1 MRERERL
8 VYTQVKEKE
17 LKHKLFTPGPTPV
30 PEEVKLSQ
38 AKTIVHH
45 RSKGFAEIFEEVR
58 KGLKYVFQTKEEVL
72 VFAASGT
79 GAMEAVVANL
89 FSPEDKVLVTRGG
102 KFGERWAEI
111 ATAFGIQVLPLDI
124 EWGRAPNPDLV
135 EERLRQDPEIKAV
148 FTQLAETSTGV
159 AYDIKSMARIVKSKR
174 AILVVDAISGLG
186 AEALPMDE
194 WGVDVVVS
202 GSQKGLMIPPGLAF
216 VVLSPKAWQL
226 TADSKLPK
234 YYWDFKKAKKAQEK
248 NQTPYTPAIT
258 LICALRE
265 SLRLLEREGW
275 ESVLARH
282 AKLAKATR
290 QGVLALELRIFSKTP
305 SNVLTAVEVPSD
317 IEAKRLRGLMR
328 DRYGVEVAGGQAELA
343 GKIIRIAH
351 LGWMEATDIIVAL
364 SALEMSLAELG
375 YPVQLGKGVAAA
387 QKILREQK

>member
-1 MRERERL
+1 MK
-8 VYTQVKEKE
+8 Q
-17 LKHKLFTPGPTPV
+17 KLFTPGPTPI

-45 RSKGFAEIFEEVR
+45 RSKEFAEIFEGVR

-79 GAMEAVVANL
+79 GAMEAVVTNL
-89 FSPEDKVLVTRGG
+89 FSPGDKVLVIRGG

-111 ATAFGIQVLPLDI
+111 ATAFGIQVLLLDI
-124 EWGRAPNPDLV
+124 QWGRALNPDLL
-135 EERLRQDPEIKAV
+135 EEKLRQDPEIKAV

-159 AYDIKSMARIVKSKR
+159 VYDIKSMARIVKAKG
-174 AILVVDAISGLG
+174 AILIVDAISGLG
-186 AEALPMDE
+186 AEALPIDE
-194 WGVDVVVS
+194 WGVDVVVG

-216 VVLSPKAWQL
+216 VVLSLKAWEL
-226 TADSKLPK
+226 TADSKLPQ
-234 YYWDFKKAKKAQEK
+234 YYWDFKRAKKAQEK

-290 QGVLALELRIFSKTP
+290 QGVLALGLRIFSKTP

-317 IEAKRLRGLMR
+317 IEAKRLRELMR

-387 QKILREQK
+387 EKILREQE